1 MKKNLFYYLF
11 AVICSVALFTS
22 CSDDDEDT
30 TWQQI
35 PEITND
41 NVTLK
46 LNNTTLVGA
55 TATLDIING
64 ENAKVTLINAIYGHA
79 SVPVNVIME
88 KKNDTSYNFSGTTD
102 LEAARM
108 EVSNSPLKITVSG
121 TVDTTG
127 KMTIDV
133 ATSGWAAVSGVYAND
148 SLAITFDGKSHNNG
162 SDYAVTLIAK
172 ENGSAATL
180 VFKKIIN
187 VALNVEADV
196 TLDNG
201 KISGTVEPKLGYII
215 TINGSVDNN
224 GKLTL
229 NLVSSG
235 YGTIDASY
243 SAKGNA
249 ITYNGKELTS
259 GSVSIKVLS
268 EKAAQVTL
276 NGMLVGSRT
285 AVIEEAVITK
295 EEGKEVY
302 ALSGEMKN
310 NDYTVVFKGT
320 VGEDR
325 KLTAEVTYK
334 VIGDI
339 VGKWN
344 LMKTS
349 ENMAAPI
356 FKFATNK
363 GSVTLPE
370 SLLAIIPDDM
380 KPMFPATM
388 KDAQLTQVI
397 QYLLANYAVYL
408 QSIEFAENGRV
419 IATYIDMPKD
429 VNGDGKIDAQDA
441 VDTTPKTFALLQYY
455 MKDGQLYLAFDL
467 SELMSMMPTY
477 ESRGWDPSGILTEGI
492 EGIPVNYQIAG
503 NTLSVYL
510 VTDVVVG
517 LAGFANGM
525 LPIIGM
531 MLPEEMKPQFKVIET
546 IFSAIVEGIIPEV
559 KELEVGLMF
568 TK

>member
-477 ESRGWDPSGILTEGI
+477 ESRGGDPSGILT

>member
-64 ENAKVTLINAIYGHA
+64 ENAKVTLINVIYGHA

-477 ESRGWDPSGILTEGI
+477 ESRGLDPSGILT

-517 LAGFANGM
+517 LAGSANAM

>member
-477 ESRGWDPSGILTEGI
+477 ESRGWDPSGILTES
-492 EGIPVNYQIAG
+492 IPVNYQIAG

-517 LAGFANGM
+517 LAGFANEM

>member
-22 CSDDDEDT
+22 CSDDDDT

-455 MKDGQLYLAFDL
+455 MKDGQ
-467 SELMSMMPTY
+467 
-477 ESRGWDPSGILTEGI
+477 
-492 EGIPVNYQIAG
+492 
-503 NTLSVYL
+503 
-510 VTDVVVG
+510 
-517 LAGFANGM
+517 
-525 LPIIGM
+525 
-531 MLPEEMKPQFKVIET
+531 PEEMKPQFKVIET

>member
-1 MKKNLFYYLF
+1 MKKNFFYYLF
-11 AVICSVALFTS
+11 AVICSVTLFTA

-108 EVSNSPLKITVSG
+108 EASNSPLKITVSG

-201 KISGTVEPKLGYII
+201 KISGTVEPKLGYTI

-249 ITYNGKELTS
+249 ITYNDKELTS

-268 EKAAQVTL
+268 EKTAQVTL
-276 NGMLVGSRT
+276 NGMLVGGRT
-285 AVIEEAVITK
+285 PVIEEAVITK

-302 ALSGEMKN
+302 ALSGELKN

-344 LMKTS
+344 LMKTP

-370 SLLAIIPDDM
+370 SLLAIIPENM

-397 QYLLANYAVYL
+397 QGLLANYAVYL

-429 VNGDGKIDAQDA
+429 VNGDGKIDAQGA

-467 SELMSMMPTY
+467 SELMSMMSTD
-477 ESRGWDPSGILTEGI
+477 ESRGWDPSGGILT

-517 LAGFANGM
+517 LARFANEM

>member
-11 AVICSVALFTS
+11 AVICSVTLFTA

-477 ESRGWDPSGILTEGI
+477 ESRGWDPSGILK

>member
-1 MKKNLFYYLF
+1 MKKNFFYYLF
-11 AVICSVALFTS
+11 AVICSVTLFTA

-492 EGIPVNYQIAG
+492 PVNYQIAG

>member
-477 ESRGWDPSGILTEGI
+477 EFRGWDPSGILT

>member
-477 ESRGWDPSGILTEGI
+477 ESRGDPSGILT

>member
-477 ESRGWDPSGILTEGI
+477 ESRGWDPSGILTE